1 MARGRFPT
9 LHTNGGY
16 LLSVGLVLLVLGVAV
31 GQWSISA
38 LGMASL
44 SLLCAGYVGFALRVS
59 LLWRRHLELLLWHAS
74 PARLKRL
81 IHVEGDARFAEK
93 SDRAV
98 MWLVPH
104 FLAVDVAGMSAAVSR
119 TRSSRVG
126 SSRATTRL
134 A

>member
-1 MARGRFPT
+1 MFWDEARRRA
-9 LHTNGGY
+9 
-16 LLSVGLVLLVLGVAV
+16 LVREHF
-31 GQWSISA
+31 QWLA
-38 LGMASL
+38 R
-44 SLLCAGYVGFALRVS
+44 SLLERA
-59 LLWRRHLELLLWHAS
+59 LLWHAS

-104 FLAVDVAGMSAAVSR
+104 FLAVDVAGAACQLFQC
-119 TRSSRVG
+119 
-126 SSRATTRL
+126 RAI